1 MAMVGCSCCHAL
13 VEKLLKTD
21 HWRTAGGMIW
31 LQCEARRLG
40 RKAEGEE
47 KRPREAHD
55 EGRREKVKDS
65 LT

>member
-1 MAMVGCSCCHAL
+1 
-13 VEKLLKTD
+13 
-21 HWRTAGGMIW
+21 MIW

-47 KRPREAHD
+47 ESPREAHD